1 MEINK
6 AFLGNEGITATSAN
20 HLANL
25 AKEET
30 RDAEA
35 YLENVTFVDTHM
47 GLLSSVERTP
57 FTKGYSE
64 IDLTQI
70 NLIGKLHSFC
80 AFIREAIK
88 HKESLKNFYT
98 SYSFAQYQ
106 KDNNI
111 TLPKIYEMDEWTEEN
126 VINQWDTK
134 KRAHYFYLEAMA
146 AAYGK
151 YIHPDGSISQAR
163 RDYYNKLNNP
173 ARKEGTGR
181 DTVIYVY
188 EPAISK
194 EQLDKSFAT
203 AQNTHRSFESQLN
216 QLKAEIKATV
226 DAHNLEE
233 EQKRNESQKISD
245 AASHEEFGKYQIFVK
260 TKLKEIQALKI
271 VIPDALKATY
281 DHLNSLGK

>member
-35 YLENVTFVDTHM
+35 YLENTTFVDTHM

-57 FTKGYSE
+57 FTKGYST
-64 IDLTQI
+64 IDLSQI
-70 NLIGKLHSFC
+70 NRIGKLHSFC

-88 HKESLKNFYT
+88 HKENLKNYYT
-98 SYSFAQYQ
+98 SYSFSQYRE
-106 KDNNI
+106 DNNI
-111 TLPKIYEMDEWTEEN
+111 TFPELYTMDKWEEED

-134 KRAHYFYLEAMA
+134 KRAHYFYLEAIA

-151 YIHPDGSISQAR
+151 YIHPDGSIAQAR
-163 RDYYNKLNNP
+163 KDFYSKLNNP

-181 DTVIYVY
+181 DTVIYTY
-188 EPAISK
+188 EPSIDKA
-194 EQLDKSFAT
+194 QLEELFAT

-216 QLKAEIKATV
+216 QLKAEIKAAIDT
-226 DAHNLEE
+226 HNLEE
-233 EQKRNESQKISD
+233 EQKYNSTQKIYD
-245 AASHEEFGKYQIFVK
+245 AATNEEYGNYQVFVK
-260 TKLKEIQALKI
+260 IKLKEIQALKI
-271 VIPDALKATY
+271 VIPEALKATY
-281 DHLNSLGK
+281 DYLNSLGK

>member
-1 MEINK
+1 MEINQ

-35 YLENVTFVDTHM
+35 YLENVTFVNVAM

-57 FTKGYSE
+57 FTKGYSTV
-64 IDLTQI
+64 DLDQI
-70 NLIGKLHSFC
+70 SHIGKLHSFC

-88 HKESLKNFYT
+88 HKENLKNFYT

-106 KDNNI
+106 KDYNI
-111 TLPKIYEMDEWTEEN
+111 TFPEIYKMDEWTEEN

-134 KRAHYFYLEAMA
+134 KRARYFYLEAMA

-151 YIHPDGSISQAR
+151 YIHPDGSIAR
-163 RDYYNKLNNP
+163 ARKEYYDKLNNP
-173 ARKEGTGR
+173 ARKDGSGR
-181 DTVIYVY
+181 DTVIYTY
-188 EPAISK
+188 DPSI
-194 EQLDKSFAT
+194 DKSQLEELFAS
-203 AQNTHRSFESQLN
+203 AQNSHRSFESQLN
-216 QLKAEIKATV
+216 QLKAEIKAAV
-226 DAHNLEE
+226 DTHNLEE
-233 EQKRNESQKISD
+233 EQKYNSVQQIYNAATNE
-245 AASHEEFGKYQIFVK
+245 EYGKYQVFVK

-271 VIPDALKATY
+271 VIPDVLKETY
-281 DHLNSLGK
+281 DYLNSLGK